1 MKYASDVRGWSNGNG
16 GHGFHGKKGYDNGKK
31 TGEQLSWRGLFPQ
44 QLLLLLLLPLLL
56 PLLFL
61 LPYPLFR
68 EIRVRSCRYLPLIR
82 ENPRRSSTQSAPGSR
97 DSSTSSMGPLPFSG
111 VRLETDHLE
120 LKNASDVRG

>member
-16 GHGFHGKKGYDNGKK
+16 GHGFHEKKGYDNGKK

-44 QLLLLLLLPLLL
+44 QLLLLLLL

>member
-44 QLLLLLLLPLLL
+44 QLLLLLLLPLL
-56 PLLFL
+56 FL

-97 DSSTSSMGPLPFSG
+97 DSSTSSMVPLPFS
-111 VRLETDHLE
+111 VVCLVTDHLE
-120 LKNASDVRG
+120 FENASDIRG